1 MLFEEILSLL
11 MTKLSAIS
19 CILMA
24 KFIKQFDSKGSPW
37 VVKFSCAKTQVD
49 KGYLL
54 LFLCI

>member
-37 VVKFSCAKTQVD
+37 VVKFSCAENA
-49 KGYLL
+49 GG
-54 LFLCI
+54 

>member
-1 MLFEEILSLL
+1 MLFEEILILL

-24 KFIKQFDSKGSPW
+24 KFISSLTAKGHHGLLN
-37 VVKFSCAKTQVD
+37 FLLLKTQVD